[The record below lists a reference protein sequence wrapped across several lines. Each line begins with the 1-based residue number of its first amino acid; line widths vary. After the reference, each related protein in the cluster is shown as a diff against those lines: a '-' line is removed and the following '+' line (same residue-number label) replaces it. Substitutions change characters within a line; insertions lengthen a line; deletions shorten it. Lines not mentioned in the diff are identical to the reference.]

1 MALDSFKLDG
11 PDGPLDAQIVHPPQA
26 SAMLVLAHGA
36 GAAFNHTTM
45 IAISEAMAAQGIATL
60 RFNFPYMQKA
70 R

>member
-1 MALDSFKLDG
+1 
-11 PDGPLDAQIVHPPQA
+11 
-26 SAMLVLAHGA
+26 MLVLAHGA